1 MAAPSYTTDLTSI
14 IDQNTGNTANFAL
27 VTDGGGGQNSLTAA
41 DTDDFIEGA
50 NCASRNPFS
59 SSTRGILYDNGATT
73 IASGDAVFIWAK
85 ADVAQA
91 IMWGDWKYDPNR
103 KGQISNLSKT
113 QYSYRNQCA
122 IWGIQTYVKKRL
134 KRKTVYLNNLVQDQ
148 EMDLTDLLV
157 DERQNEPI
165 TQLLDQEKEDLKFQT
180 INDIFDSKLLTQEQK
195 DKVRLY
201 YLEGYSLAKVGKKY
215 GVTREAIRQTLKSCI
230 KKLQGEF
237 V

>member
-1 MAAPSYTTDLTSI
+1 METEYKDMVEYIEIAQKAIKAFSDKICPGISYQMS
-14 IDQNTGNTANFAL
+14 Q
-27 VTDGGGGQNSLTAA
+27 S
-41 DTDDFIEGA
+41 E
-50 NCASRNPFS
+50 
-59 SSTRGILYDNGATT
+59 
-73 IASGDAVFIWAK
+73 DAIS
-85 ADVAQA
+85 DVAQA

-122 IWGIQTYVKKRL
+122 IWGIQTYLKKRL

-148 EMDLTDLLV
+148 EMDLTNLLV

-165 TQLLDQEKEDLKFQT
+165 TQLLDQEKEDLKSQT
-180 INDIFDSKLLTQEQK
+180 IRDIFDSKLLTQEQK

>member
-1 MAAPSYTTDLTSI
+1 METEYKDMVEYIEIAQKAIKAFADKICPGISYQMS
-14 IDQNTGNTANFAL
+14 Q
-27 VTDGGGGQNSLTAA
+27 S
-41 DTDDFIEGA
+41 E
-50 NCASRNPFS
+50 
-59 SSTRGILYDNGATT
+59 
-73 IASGDAVFIWAK
+73 DAI

>member
-1 MAAPSYTTDLTSI
+1 METEYKDMVEYIEIAQKAIKAFADKICPGISYQMS
-14 IDQNTGNTANFAL
+14 Q
-27 VTDGGGGQNSLTAA
+27 S
-41 DTDDFIEGA
+41 E
-50 NCASRNPFS
+50 
-59 SSTRGILYDNGATT
+59 
-73 IASGDAVFIWAK
+73 DAI

-122 IWGIQTYVKKRL
+122 IWGIQTYLKKRL